1 MLLKFVNR
9 VKELKILE
17 ERYRSKK
24 PEFLIIYG
32 RRRIGKT
39 ELIKQ
44 FAKDKDHFYFL
55 SRKEPIQLEVDRFR
69 IKFAE
74 KFNIVKP

>member
-1 MLLKFVNR
+1 MLLKFVDR
-9 VKELKILE
+9 REELKILD
-17 ERYRSKK
+17 ERYRSSK

-44 FAKDKDHFYFL
+44 FAKDKNHFYFL
-55 SRKEPIQLEVDRFR
+55 ARKEPIELEVDRFR
-69 IKFAE
+69 KKICRK
-74 KFNIVKP
+74 IQYTPI